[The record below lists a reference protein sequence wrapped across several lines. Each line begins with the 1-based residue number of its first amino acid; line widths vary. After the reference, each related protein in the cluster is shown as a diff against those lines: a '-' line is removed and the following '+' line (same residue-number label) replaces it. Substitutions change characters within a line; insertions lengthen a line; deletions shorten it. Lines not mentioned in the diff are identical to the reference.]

1 MRRPGLRRPQRDG
14 IGNSQRDARI
24 RLGYLPVSQ
33 FRWWMILVASATSVS
48 LATNQSACYFFVT
61 IRPKFNYCW
70 LTFVKSAFVMISADS
85 IDGRETPPGHQF
97 DIGLQSNGSVVH
109 RSAGIIRLETK
120 SCRIL

>member
-1 MRRPGLRRPQRDG
+1 
-14 IGNSQRDARI
+14 
-24 RLGYLPVSQ
+24 
-33 FRWWMILVASATSVS
+33 
-48 LATNQSACYFFVT
+48 
-61 IRPKFNYCW
+61 
-70 LTFVKSAFVMISADS
+70 MISADS